1 MNKGGKREGSGRRSI
16 NGKEV
21 KIKLPFEVID
31 KIDKEYKGSCLSDK
45 IRKSIDDGLYNKS
58 KFKKYRVIDLFS
70 GCGGISE
77 GFRQNNKMEIV
88 GAIDFDKSA
97 CETFKYNFPQANV
110 ICGDINQIE
119 VNDTNFKDIDIIVG
133 GPPCQGFS
141 ALNRHQKLE
150 DDPRNKLFF
159 QFLRFVNELRPKAI
173 MIENVRQI
181 LTNKDGFAR
190 KKICELMEEMGYN
203 VQYKVLD
210 ASDFGVPQKRMRA
223 VFVGIRNDIGKV
235 DFNTINKYKV
245 GNKTTVDEALC
256 DLYEIEKNATSDET
270 NEVYLISN
278 NITNKYLN
286 KMHDGTNYIFN
297 HRINYPNKDVQK
309 RISFVPQGGNWKD
322 VPEEYFPSQRS
333 NRHSNYMRR
342 LDGNGL
348 STTIDTGHAVY
359 FHPKFNRVPSAR
371 ESARIQ
377 SFPDRFIFIGNK
389 GEQLRQVGNA
399 VPPLMANAIS
409 NMILEVLENEE

>member
-1 MNKGGKREGSGRRSI
+1 MNKGGKREGSGRKSI
-16 NGKEV
+16 YGKEV
-21 KIKLPFEVID
+21 KVKLPFEIIE
-31 KIDKEYKGSCLSDK
+31 KIEKEYCGNCLSDK

-58 KFKKYRVIDLFS
+58 EYKKYRVIDLFS

-77 GFRQNNKMEIV
+77 GFNQNSKMDIV
-88 GAIDFDKSA
+88 GAIDFDKAA
-97 CETFKYNFPQANV
+97 CETFKYNFPKANV
-110 ICGDINQIE
+110 ICGDITTIDVCSTGFN
-119 VNDTNFKDIDIIVG
+119 DIDIIVG

-159 QFLRFVNELRPKAI
+159 QFLRFVKELRPKAL

-181 LTNKDGFAR
+181 LTNKDGFA
-190 KKICELMEEMGYN
+190 KNKICELLEEMGYN

-210 ASDFGVPQKRMRA
+210 ASDYGVPQKRLRA
-223 VFVGIRNDIGKV
+223 VFVGVRNDIGKI
-235 DFNTINKYKV
+235 DFNNINKYKSSK
-245 GNKTTVDEALC
+245 KTTVDEALC
-256 DLYEIEKNATSDET
+256 DLYEIEKNASSDET
-270 NEVYLISN
+270 NEVYVISN
-278 NITNKYLN
+278 QTTNDYL
-286 KMHDGTNYIFN
+286 KKIHDGSNYIFN
-297 HRINYPNKDVQK
+297 HRINYPNKDVQN
-309 RISFVPQGGNWKD
+309 RISYVPEGGNWKD
-322 VPEEYFPSQRS
+322 VPEELFPSQRN

-342 LDGNGL
+342 LDGKGQ

-377 SFPDRFIFIGNK
+377 SFPDRFIFLGNK
-389 GEQLRQVGNA
+389 SEQLRQVGNA

-409 NMILEVLENEE
+409 NMILEVLDNGE